1 MTDSEILDL
10 SGSNQ
15 RRAWDIIRR
24 LDIMKI
30 WADAGAEAHVVGSL
44 AMGLMM
50 THRDID
56 IHVYSSPLTVEGSF
70 AAMAKLAVNAAIKKI
85 ECRNLLDT
93 DEACIEWHAWYDDG
107 DGEPWQIDIIHILKG
122 SRYDGFFERMA
133 ERIKAALTDETRLAI
148 LRLKAETPEDVHIM
162 GVEYYQAVLRG
173 GVRTLAD
180 FIRWRQEHPVTGIGD
195 WMPGRIY

>member
-10 SGSNQ
+10 SGRNQ
-15 RRAWDIIRR
+15 QRAWGIIRR

-107 DGEPWQIDIIHILKG
+107 DGGPWQIDIIHILKG

-180 FIRWRQEHPVTGIGD
+180 FIRWRQEHPVTGIVE
-195 WMPGRIY
+195 WMP

>member
-1 MTDSEILDL
+1 MTDSDILDL
-10 SGSNQ
+10 SGRNQ
-15 RRAWDIIRR
+15 QRAWDIIRR

-50 THRDID
+50 THR
-56 IHVYSSPLTVEGSF
+56 

-107 DGEPWQIDIIHILKG
+107 DGGPWQIDIIHILKG

-180 FIRWRQEHPVTGIGD
+180 FIRWRQEHPVTGIVE
-195 WMPGRIY
+195 WMP

>member
-44 AMGLMM
+44 AMGLIM

-70 AAMAKLAVNAAIKKI
+70 AAMARLAVNAAIKKI

-107 DGEPWQIDIIHILKG
+107 DGGEWQIDIIHILKG

-180 FIRWRQEHPVTGIGD
+180 FIRWRQEHPVTGIVE
-195 WMPGRIY
+195 WMP

>member
-1 MTDSEILDL
+1 MTDSDILDL
-10 SGSNQ
+10 SGRNQ
-15 RRAWDIIRR
+15 QRAWDIIRR

-173 GVRTLAD
+173 GVRTMAD
-180 FIRWRQEHPVTGIGD
+180 FIRWRQEHPVTGIVE
-195 WMPGRIY
+195 WMP

>member
-44 AMGLMM
+44 AMDLMM

-70 AAMAKLAVNAAIKKI
+70 AAMAKFAVNAAIKKI

-93 DEACIEWHAWYDDG
+93 DEACIEWHAWYDDW

-173 GVRTLAD
+173 GVRTMAD
-180 FIRWRQEHPVTGIGD
+180 FIRWRQEHPVTGIVE
-195 WMPGRIY
+195 WMP

>member
-1 MTDSEILDL
+1 MTDSDILDL
-10 SGSNQ
+10 SGRNQ
-15 RRAWDIIRR
+15 QRAWGIIRR

-70 AAMAKLAVNAAIKKI
+70 AAMARLAVNAAIKKI

-107 DGEPWQIDIIHILKG
+107 DGGPWQIDIIHILKG

-180 FIRWRQEHPVTGIGD
+180 FIRWRQEHPVTGIVE
-195 WMPGRIY
+195 WMP

>member
-1 MTDSEILDL
+1 MTDSDILDL
-10 SGSNQ
+10 SGRNQ
-15 RRAWDIIRR
+15 QRAWDIIRR

-107 DGEPWQIDIIHILKG
+107 DGGPWQIDIIHILKG

-180 FIRWRQEHPVTGIGD
+180 FIRWRQEHPVTGIVE
-195 WMPGRIY
+195 WMP

>member
-70 AAMAKLAVNAAIKKI
+70 AAMARLAVNAAIKKI

-107 DGEPWQIDIIHILKG
+107 DGGPWQIDIIHILKG

-180 FIRWRQEHPVTGIGD
+180 FIRWRQEHPVTGIVE
-195 WMPGRIY
+195 WMP

>member
-15 RRAWDIIRR
+15 QRAWNIIRR

-180 FIRWRQEHPVTGIGD
+180 FIRWRQEHPVTGIVE
-195 WMPGRIY
+195 

>member
-107 DGEPWQIDIIHILKG
+107 DGGPWQIDIIHILKG

-173 GVRTLAD
+173 GVRTMAD
-180 FIRWRQEHPVTGIGD
+180 FIRWRQEHPVTGIVE
-195 WMPGRIY
+195 WMP

>member
-10 SGSNQ
+10 SGSYQ

-107 DGEPWQIDIIHILKG
+107 DGGPWQIDIIHILKG

-180 FIRWRQEHPVTGIGD
+180 FIRWRQEHPVTGIVE
-195 WMPGRIY
+195 WMP

>member
-173 GVRTLAD
+173 GVRTMAD
-180 FIRWRQEHPVTGIGD
+180 FIRWRQEHPVTGIVE
-195 WMPGRIY
+195 WMP

>member
-1 MTDSEILDL
+1 MTDSDILDL
-10 SGSNQ
+10 SGRNQ
-15 RRAWDIIRR
+15 QRAWNIIRR

-70 AAMAKLAVNAAIKKI
+70 AAMARLAVNAAIKKI

-107 DGEPWQIDIIHILKG
+107 DGGPWQIDIIHILKG

-180 FIRWRQEHPVTGIGD
+180 FIRWRQEHPVTGIVE
-195 WMPGRIY
+195 WMP

>member
-15 RRAWDIIRR
+15 QRAWDIIRR

-30 WADAGAEAHVVGSL
+30 LADAGAEAHVVGSL

-107 DGEPWQIDIIHILKG
+107 DGGPWQIDIIHILKG

-180 FIRWRQEHPVTGIGD
+180 FIRWRQEHPVTGIVE
-195 WMPGRIY
+195 WMP

>member
-15 RRAWDIIRR
+15 QRAWDIIRR

-107 DGEPWQIDIIHILKG
+107 DGGPWQIDIIHILKG

-180 FIRWRQEHPVTGIGD
+180 FIRWRQEHPVTGIVE
-195 WMPGRIY
+195 WMP

>member
-10 SGSNQ
+10 SGRNQ
-15 RRAWDIIRR
+15 QRAWGIIRR

-180 FIRWRQEHPVTGIGD
+180 FIRWRQEHPVTGIVE
-195 WMPGRIY
+195 WMP

>member
-1 MTDSEILDL
+1 MTDSDILDL
-10 SGSNQ
+10 SGRNQ
-15 RRAWDIIRR
+15 QRAWDIIRR

-180 FIRWRQEHPVTGIGD
+180 FIRWRQEHPVTGIVE
-195 WMPGRIY
+195 WMILQCS

>member
-10 SGSNQ
+10 SKRNQ
-15 RRAWDIIRR
+15 RRAWDIVRR

-30 WADAGAEAHVVGSL
+30 WADAGAEAHLVGSL

-70 AAMAKLAVNAAIKKI
+70 KAMTRLACNAGVGQI
-85 ECRNLLDT
+85 EFFNMLDT
-93 DEACIEWHAWYDDG
+93 DESCIQWQAWYDDG

-122 SRYDGFFERMA
+122 SQYDGFFERMA
-133 ERIKAALTDETRLAI
+133 ERIKATLTDETRLAI
-148 LRLKAETPEDVHIM
+148 LRLKAETPEDVYIM
-162 GVEYYQAVLRG
+162 GVEYYQAVLRD
-173 GVRTLAD
+173 GVRTMAD
-180 FIRWRQEHPVTGIGD
+180 FMRWRQEHPVTGIVE
-195 WMPGRIY
+195 WMP

>member
-10 SGSNQ
+10 SGRNQ
-15 RRAWDIIRR
+15 QRAWDIIRR

-180 FIRWRQEHPVTGIGD
+180 FIRWRQEHPVTGIVE
-195 WMPGRIY
+195 WMP

>member
-30 WADAGAEAHVVGSL
+30 WADAGAEAHLVGSL

-122 SRYDGFFERMA
+122 SRYDGFFEHMA

-148 LRLKAETPEDVHIM
+148 LRLKAETPGDVHIM

-173 GVRTLAD
+173 GVRTMAD
-180 FIRWRQEHPVTGIGD
+180 FICWRQEHPVTGIVE
-195 WMPGRIY
+195 WMP

>member
-1 MTDSEILDL
+1 M
-10 SGSNQ
+10 
-15 RRAWDIIRR
+15 
-24 LDIMKI
+24 
-30 WADAGAEAHVVGSL
+30 
-44 AMGLMM
+44 
-50 THRDID
+50 
-56 IHVYSSPLTVEGSF
+56 
-70 AAMAKLAVNAAIKKI
+70 NAAIKKI

-107 DGEPWQIDIIHILKG
+107 DGGPWQIDIIHILKG

-180 FIRWRQEHPVTGIGD
+180 FIRWRQEHPVTGIVE
-195 WMPGRIY
+195 WMP

>member
-1 MTDSEILDL
+1 MTDSDILDL
-10 SGSNQ
+10 SGRNQ
-15 RRAWDIIRR
+15 QRAWNIIRR

-107 DGEPWQIDIIHILKG
+107 DGGPWQIDIIHILKG

-180 FIRWRQEHPVTGIGD
+180 FIRWRQEHPVTGIVE
-195 WMPGRIY
+195 WMP

>member
-10 SGSNQ
+10 SGRNQ
-15 RRAWDIIRR
+15 QRAWNIIRR

-107 DGEPWQIDIIHILKG
+107 DGGPWQIDIIHILKG

-180 FIRWRQEHPVTGIGD
+180 FIRWRQEHPVTGIVE
-195 WMPGRIY
+195 WMP

>member
-1 MTDSEILDL
+1 MTDSDILDL
-10 SGSNQ
+10 SGRNQ
-15 RRAWDIIRR
+15 QRAWDIIRR

-107 DGEPWQIDIIHILKG
+107 DGGPWQIDIIHILKG

-148 LRLKAETPEDVHIM
+148 LRLKTETPEDVHIM

-180 FIRWRQEHPVTGIGD
+180 FIRWRQEHPVTGIVE
-195 WMPGRIY
+195 WMP

>member
-44 AMGLMM
+44 AMGLIM

-180 FIRWRQEHPVTGIGD
+180 FIRWRQEHPVTGIVE
-195 WMPGRIY
+195 WMP

>member
-1 MTDSEILDL
+1 MTDSELLIKSEDM
-10 SGSNQ
+10 Q

-24 LDIMKI
+24 LRLMEI

-56 IHVYSSPLTVEGSF
+56 LHVYSSPLTVEGSF
-70 AAMAKLAVNAAIKKI
+70 AAMARLAEDAAVKKI

-107 DGEPWQIDIIHILKG
+107 QGGEWQIDIIHILKG
-122 SRYDGFFERMA
+122 SRYDGYFERMA
-133 ERIKAALTDETRLAI
+133 ERIKAALTDDTRLAI
-148 LRLKAETPEDVHIM
+148 LRLKAGTPENEHVM
-162 GVEYYQAVLRG
+162 GVEYYQAVLRD
-173 GVRTLAD
+173 GVRTKAD
-180 FIRWRQEHPVTGIGD
+180 FMRWRAEHPVNGVME
-195 WMPGRIY
+195 WMP

>member
-1 MTDSEILDL
+1 MTDSELLIKSEDM
-10 SGSNQ
+10 Q

-24 LDIMKI
+24 LRLMEI

-56 IHVYSSPLTVEGSF
+56 LHVYSSPLTVEGSF
-70 AAMAKLAVNAAIKKI
+70 AAMARLAEDAAVKKI

-107 DGEPWQIDIIHILKG
+107 QGGMWQIDIIHILKG
-122 SRYDGFFERMA
+122 SRYDGYFERMA
-133 ERIKAALTDETRLAI
+133 ERVKAALTDDTRLAI
-148 LRLKAETPEDVHIM
+148 LRLKAGTPENEHVM
-162 GVEYYQAVLRG
+162 GVEYYQAVLRD
-173 GVRTLAD
+173 GVRTMAD
-180 FIRWRQEHPVTGIGD
+180 FKRWRAEHPVNGVME
-195 WMPGRIY
+195 WMP

>member
-107 DGEPWQIDIIHILKG
+107 DGGPWQIDIIHILKG

-180 FIRWRQEHPVTGIGD
+180 FIRWRQEHPVTGIVE
-195 WMPGRIY
+195 WMP